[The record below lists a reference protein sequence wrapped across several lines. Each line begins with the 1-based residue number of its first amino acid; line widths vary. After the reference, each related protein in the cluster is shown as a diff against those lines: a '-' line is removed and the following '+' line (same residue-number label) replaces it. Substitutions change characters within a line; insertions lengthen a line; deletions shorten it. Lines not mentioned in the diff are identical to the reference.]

1 MTTRT
6 RFSLKIFSTPST
18 VRTNIILVGK
28 CDSNLHSTTSF
39 SKNVVVA
46 KTSYKMLGILFSDWK
61 MALPPS
67 MEICILAFVEKKKYN
82 EAFQGVHF
90 KRMSFLS
97 SNLKLSVTGDC
108 TLTQN
113 FDHSD

>member
-67 MEICILAFVEKKKYN
+67 MEICILAFVGKKST
-82 EAFQGVHF
+82 
-90 KRMSFLS
+90 M
-97 SNLKLSVTGDC
+97 KLSRVSILREC
-108 TLTQN
+108 
-113 FDHSD
+113 HSCPQI